1 MRSLSDEELLAS
13 YRAAE
18 GTPEARPLLDE
29 LFRRL
34 LGPVL
39 LNCCRI
45 TGDYEWAAD
54 LAQEVLLRVFRN
66 LKSFRGD
73 SKFSTWVYTIARNH
87 CNRSVRSKAV
97 GRVRMDEA
105 SLQSIAGTDDDPY
118 TQLVKEAAAESL
130 SALLRE
136 TLTASELQVVTLHY
150 GDGVPLDEITRLLG
164 LQNTSG
170 AKAYIVR
177 ARRKLQSRAAAMQRL
192 HEA

>member
-1 MRSLSDEELLAS
+1 MRSVSDEELLAN

-18 GTPEARPLLDE
+18 GSPEARPLLDE

-39 LNCCRI
+39 LNCCRL

-87 CNRSVRSKAV
+87 CTRAVRTRAE
-97 GRVRMDEA
+97 GRVRIDEA
-105 SLQSIAGTDDDPY
+105 SLQSLAGTGDDPY
-118 TQLVKEAAAESL
+118 TKLVKEAAAESVR
-130 SALLRE
+130 SMLRE
-136 TLTASELQVVTLHY
+136 TLTDSEIQVVTMHY
-150 GDGVPLDEITRLLG
+150 GDGVPLDEITRVMG
-164 LQNTSG
+164 LNNASG

-177 ARRKLQSRAAAMQRL
+177 AKRKLQSRAAAM
-192 HEA
+192 HGFEEA